1 MRAPRGLGYDPAAM
15 PACPPATPRR
25 PATCRRAATAALLAA
40 LAALAAHADGLGLT
54 PLEAGDG
61 TPPPPWHLAGL
72 PQQKKPMT
80 QFSIVEVDGRRALR
94 VESANSYGNLVHPL
108 RLAATS
114 LHLAWQ
120 WRVDD
125 LLDGADLRSRSG
137 DDAALKVCV
146 FFDLPL
152 DRVPF
157 VERQLL
163 RLARAR
169 SDEPL
174 PAATVCYVW
183 DTRLAPGTELDNA
196 YTRRVRFIV
205 LRSGPV
211 AARAW
216 PAERRDVAADFLRL
230 FGDETTQLPPVVGVA
245 VGADADN
252 THGHGLGH
260 VAGLVLEP

>member
-1 MRAPRGLGYDPAAM
+1 MRVPPGVGYDPPAM
-15 PACPPATPRR
+15 PLRAPVTPRR
-25 PATCRRAATAALLAA
+25 RRAICRRAAASALLAV
-40 LAALAAHADGLGLT
+40 LAARAAAPLLTPLDSADGL
-54 PLEAGDG
+54 
-61 TPPPPWHLAGL
+61 PPPWRVAGL
-72 PQQKKPMT
+72 PHQKNPLT
-80 QFSIVEVDGRRALR
+80 QFSIVALDGRRALR

-108 RLAATS
+108 RIAVPS

-125 LLDGADLRSRSG
+125 LLDGADLHSKAG

-163 RLARAR
+163 RLARTR

-174 PAATVCYVW
+174 PGATVCYVW
-183 DTRLAPGTELDNA
+183 DTRLAPGTVLDNA
-196 YTRRVRFIV
+196 YTRRVRFLV
-205 LRSGPV
+205 LRSGP
-211 AARAW
+211 AKPHEWR
-216 PAERRDVAADFLRL
+216 AERRDVAADFLRL
-230 FGDETTQLPPVVGVA
+230 FGDETPQLPPVVGVA

-252 THGHGLGH
+252 THGQGLGH